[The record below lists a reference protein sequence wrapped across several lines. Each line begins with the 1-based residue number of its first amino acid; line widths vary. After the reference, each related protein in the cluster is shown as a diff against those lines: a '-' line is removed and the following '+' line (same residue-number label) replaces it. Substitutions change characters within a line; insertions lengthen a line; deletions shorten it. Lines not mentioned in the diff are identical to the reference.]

1 VVLNLLLFAQL
12 FAAPT
17 VTDSTYSSAALR
29 ELVAAAADANRRV
42 PDSLAAYRSRIETE
56 ASLLVRDT
64 LGREHT
70 AEVEQLASD
79 ARWERNGRYDLRIV
93 GYRSQSVGVPYSTL
107 TIARGWTVPV
117 LYGERLSLGV
127 YFNSR
132 RRRSAQPDTL
142 VGVHPFARDRDK
154 YYRFSGGDTVT
165 TLHAGGRSIPIA
177 RIRVRPIARSE
188 TKLSVFDGEI
198 DIDAQRMQIVRMR
211 GQFLVIGR
219 RPSRVGR
226 VFEATVGLTSAAY
239 VEFVNAEVD
248 GKYWLPTFQRSE
260 FQAEFALF
268 GQTRPIFRI
277 VSSIGDI
284 RVTEQPPTT
293 DSLERRRISISWA
306 PSDSV
311 DRFAAWHADIGARS
325 STVHSDD
332 FEDLA
337 PMAWRSTGPPRFTVF
352 PNNTAKIFRYNRV
365 EGAFVGL
372 APTVD
377 FRSAV
382 PGLTVGAF
390 GGWAFTEQTLRGGA
404 FVEYL
409 RGQNRFGVRGER
421 ALASTNDF
429 PLPFGEDPGIG
440 ALIASADNNDYVDRS
455 TALFSATRTFG
466 GVSGG
471 LVTLQAGAGR
481 DRSEFSRLRHG
492 LIGRG
497 TFRPNRGIDEGDYA
511 LGMLDLEL
519 HPNVTGDFVAP
530 GVGARL
536 HQEAGAGDLDW
547 QRTEIGL
554 SARQYFGQL
563 SLAAHADGG
572 IVTGDIPPQA
582 LFELGGSET
591 LPGYDYKQFGGDR
604 AALFRGFVSYRLDRW
619 KRPLR
624 VRNYVLPAINPG
636 IAVSIQ
642 GGWTELSSPAARA
655 AVLRLG
661 GTDDGGALSVATD
674 GVRATFGGGFTL
686 FSDLLHIGASR
697 PIDHGGRWR
706 FTFGAG
712 AAF

>member
-1 VVLNLLLFAQL
+1 MLSLVVLAQL
-12 FAAPT
+12 AAAQLPP
-17 VTDSTYSSAALR
+17 DSVYSTPALR
-29 ELVAAAADANRRV
+29 AVVAAAAEANRRV
-42 PDSLAAYRSRIETE
+42 PGSLASYRSRIETE

-79 ARWERNGRYDLRIV
+79 ARWDRSGRYDLHIV

-142 VGVHPFARDRDK
+142 TGVHPFARDRDT

-165 TLHAGGRSIPIA
+165 TLHVGDRSIPIV
-177 RIRVRPIARSE
+177 RIRVKPITRSD

-226 VFEATVGLTSAAY
+226 IVEAGVGLTSAAY
-239 VEFVNAEVD
+239 VEFVNSEVD

-260 FQAEFALF
+260 FQAQFALF

-284 RVTEQPPTT
+284 QVTEQSPTT
-293 DSLERRRISISWA
+293 DSLERRRITISWA

-311 DRFAAWHADIGARS
+311 DRFDAWRGDIGARS
-325 STVHSDD
+325 ATVHSDD
-332 FEDLA
+332 FNDFA
-337 PMAWRSTGPPRFTVF
+337 PAAWRSTGPPRFTVF

-365 EGAFVGL
+365 EGAFLGL

-377 FRSAV
+377 FRSFA
-382 PGLTVGAF
+382 PGLSAGAF
-390 GGWAFTEQTLRGGA
+390 GGWAFTEKTLRGGA

-409 RGQNRFGVRGER
+409 RGANRFGVRGER

-429 PLPFGEDPGIG
+429 SLPLGSDPGFA
-440 ALIASADNNDYVDRS
+440 ALIGSADNNDYVDRS
-455 TALFSATRTFG
+455 TALLSMTRTFG
-466 GVSGG
+466 DVSGG
-471 LVTLQAGAGR
+471 LVTVQAGAAR
-481 DRSEFSRLRHG
+481 DRAETTRLAHG
-492 LIGRG
+492 LIGGGR
-497 TFRPNRGIDEGDYA
+497 FRVNRGVDEGDYA
-511 LGMLDLEL
+511 LGIVDLEL

-530 GVGARL
+530 GIGAKL
-536 HQEAGAGDLDW
+536 HQEATQGDLDW

-554 SARQYFGQL
+554 SARQYFGRL

-572 IVTGDIPPQA
+572 IVTGDVPPQT
-582 LFELGGSET
+582 LFELGGYET
-591 LPGYDYKQFGGDR
+591 LPGYDYKQFVGDR
-604 AALFRGFVSYRLDRW
+604 AALFRGFASYRFDVW
-619 KRPLR
+619 KRPIRLR
-624 VRNYVLPAINPG
+624 NFVLPAVNPG
-636 IAVSIQ
+636 VGMSIQ
-642 GGWTELSSPAARA
+642 GGWTELSSRA
-655 AVLRLG
+655 ASAAALRLG
-661 GTDDGGALSVATD
+661 QTEDGAPLSVPTD
-674 GVRATFGGGFTL
+674 GVRATFGGGLTL
-686 FSDLLHIGASR
+686 FSDLLHVGASR

-706 FTFGAG
+706 FTVGLGAV
-712 AAF
+712 F